1 MAISDENEVLY
12 ATVSKEDKE
21 ELKRLAAKH
30 KRSVSKE
37 AAYAISLYLE
47 QQRKSEKQAQN

>member
-1 MAISDENEVLY
+1 MAISEENEVLY

-21 ELKRLAAKH
+21 ELKRLSDKH
-30 KRSVSKE
+30 KRSLSKE

-47 QQRKSEKQAQN
+47 QQRELEKPA

>member
-1 MAISDENEVLY
+1 MAISNENEVLY

-21 ELKRLAAKH
+21 ELKRLADKH

-47 QQRKSEKQAQN
+47 QQRELEKPA